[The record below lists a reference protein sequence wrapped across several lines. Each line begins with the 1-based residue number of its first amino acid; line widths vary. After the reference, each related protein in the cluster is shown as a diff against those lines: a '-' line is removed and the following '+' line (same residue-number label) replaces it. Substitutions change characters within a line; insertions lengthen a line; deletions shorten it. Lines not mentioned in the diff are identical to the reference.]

1 MFHGVYSVYTGGCS
15 LIYYRTELFRPDEGP
30 RKSALEWS
38 VPSTTMLK
46 LSRHGVWSLLWT
58 EPQEQRFH
66 LYMTRQAMR
75 QSTLSLWIQQLAF
88 LCLSSCTLDLVQVAV
103 SLHLS
108 ACVRWLGT
116 RGQVSFVKQ

>member
-1 MFHGVYSVYTGGCS
+1 MVSAVYDDAQVISSRGLVV
-15 LIYYRTELFRPDEGP
+15 IVDRAP
-30 RKSALEWS
+30 RA
-38 VPSTTMLK
+38 VI
-46 LSRHGVWSLLWT
+46 
-58 EPQEQRFH
+58 H
-66 LYMTRQAMR
+66 LYMTRPAMR